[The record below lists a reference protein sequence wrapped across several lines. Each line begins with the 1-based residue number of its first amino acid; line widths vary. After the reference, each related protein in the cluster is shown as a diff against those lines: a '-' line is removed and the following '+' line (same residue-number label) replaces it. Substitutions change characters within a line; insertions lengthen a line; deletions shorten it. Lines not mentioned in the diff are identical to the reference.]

1 MRGGRAAGIHSWNP
15 QPMKITTDEFNDVV
29 AAIMSSG
36 IDAAFVRHEQELI
49 ARVIMAVGDVL
60 KHRRGLPDSAEFDV
74 PLGEIPTFLASMSK
88 RQRRLLKKIAEELE
102 MEKTALH

>member
-1 MRGGRAAGIHSWNP
+1 
-15 QPMKITTDEFNDVV
+15 MKITTDEFNDVV

-60 KHRRGLPDSAEFDV
+60 KHRQGLPDGLPDSAEFDV